1 MLFLNNDDIH
11 ELLNMRDCINIQEEA
26 FKGLAKG
33 HSIHRPRIDMYVPC
47 ERDDGYWRWG
57 TMEGATHAPGPYFA
71 IRMKSD
77 VIQWTEDKRSG
88 LPREDKYCVEPGTY
102 CGLIMLFSTRNG
114 EPLAMMNDGHL
125 QHMRVGGGAG
135 IGVKHLSREDSTTV
149 GMLGSGGMARTY
161 LQAFCSVRPITRVK
175 VYSPSREN
183 RELYAREM
191 EQELQLEVIPV
202 DSAREAVRGVDIVSS
217 CTSSMVPTIESEWL
231 ESGMHVTNLGPFEL
245 SEELLLHADVVI
257 RQGIAGGAPTAG
269 EDPVRVRSG
278 VGHSPVA
285 YIAGTEEELRRLP
298 EARPRNPLFRRDCP
312 DFSDLVSGKSAGRQ
326 SPDDIT
332 LYINGGNQ
340 GLQFASVGGLVYEAA
355 RLKKLGRELPSE
367 WFVQDIRD

>member
-1 MLFLNNDDIH
+1 
-11 ELLNMRDCINIQEEA
+11 
-26 FKGLAKG
+26 
-33 HSIHRPRIDMYVPC
+33 
-47 ERDDGYWRWG
+47 
-57 TMEGATHAPGPYFA
+57 
-71 IRMKSD
+71 
-77 VIQWTEDKRSG
+77 
-88 LPREDKYCVEPGTY
+88 
-102 CGLIMLFSTRNG
+102 
-114 EPLAMMNDGHL
+114 
-125 QHMRVGGGAG
+125 
-135 IGVKHLSREDSTTV
+135 
-149 GMLGSGGMARTY
+149 
-161 LQAFCSVRPITRVK
+161 
-175 VYSPSREN
+175 
-183 RELYAREM
+183 M

-217 CTSSMVPTIESEWL
+217 CTSSMVPTIEPEWL
-231 ESGMHVTNLGPFEL
+231 EPGMHVTNLGPFEL

-298 EARPRNPLFRRDCP
+298 EARPRNTLFRRDCP

-326 SPDDIT
+326 SPEDIT

-355 RLKKLGRELPSE
+355 RQKSLGRELPSE

>member
-1 MLFLNNDDIH
+1 
-11 ELLNMRDCINIQEEA
+11 
-26 FKGLAKG
+26 
-33 HSIHRPRIDMYVPC
+33 
-47 ERDDGYWRWG
+47 
-57 TMEGATHAPGPYFA
+57 
-71 IRMKSD
+71 MKSD

-202 DSAREAVRGVDIVSS
+202 DSARG
-217 CTSSMVPTIESEWL
+217 
-231 ESGMHVTNLGPFEL
+231 SGSGRRYCLVMHQQHGTDHRTRVAGAG
-245 SEELLLHADVVI
+245 HACYQPGAIRVV
-257 RQGIAGGAPTAG
+257 
-269 EDPVRVRSG
+269 
-278 VGHSPVA
+278 
-285 YIAGTEEELRRLP
+285 
-298 EARPRNPLFRRDCP
+298 
-312 DFSDLVSGKSAGRQ
+312 
-326 SPDDIT
+326 
-332 LYINGGNQ
+332 
-340 GLQFASVGGLVYEAA
+340 
-355 RLKKLGRELPSE
+355 
-367 WFVQDIRD
+367 